1 MPNREEEMIPV
12 YLFLGFLEA
21 GKTKFIQESMED
33 PKFATGERTLIL
45 VCEEGE
51 EEFDLSKTAQKN
63 ITVHVIEDESELNP
77 DALSKLAKET
87 KAERVIIEYNGMWQV
102 ADLIQNTP
110 DDWLLFQVV
119 LIADASTFLIYNG
132 NMRNLVADK
141 IDVCELVYFNRFAKD
156 ANAEE
161 YHQLVRALNRRC
173 QIYYEYPD
181 GEVVFDN
188 IEDPLPFDI
197 EADHIEID
205 DRDFAL
211 WFRDFMD
218 EPEKYADKT
227 VSVKGMAVV
236 NPNLPKNMFAFGRQ
250 IMTCCIEDTQFY
262 WIAAQ
267 TDAKHLPKK
276 NGWVHVT
283 AEIKMQKRFLK
294 HQNVPI
300 LIVHEISEA
309 QQPEQEIAT
318 FY

>member
-1 MPNREEEMIPV
+1 MPNREEEVIPV

-51 EEFDLSKTAQKN
+51 AEYDLERIAQKDVT
-63 ITVHVIEDESELNP
+63 IHVIEEESDLNP
-77 DALSKLAKET
+77 EKLSALVRET
-87 KAERVIIEYNGMWQV
+87 GAERVIIEYNGMWQV

-110 DDWLLFQVV
+110 DDWMLYQVV

-141 IDVCELVYFNRFAKD
+141 LDVCELVYFNRFAKD
-156 ANAEE
+156 AKPDE

-173 QIYYEYPD
+173 QIYYEHPD
-181 GEVVFDN
+181 GEVVFDDL
-188 IEDPLPFDI
+188 EDPLPFDI
-197 EADHIEID
+197 EADEIVIE

-211 WFRDFMD
+211 WFRDMMD
-218 EPEKYADKT
+218 DPGKYADKT
-227 VSVKGMAVV
+227 ITVKAMAV
-236 NPNLPKNMFAFGRQ
+236 PNSRLPKNTFALGRQ

-267 TDAKHLPKK
+267 TDSAHMPKR
-276 NGWVHVT
+276 NCWVNVT
-283 AEIKMQKRFLK
+283 AQIKMQKRYLK
-294 HQNVPI
+294 HQNVPMMMI
-300 LIVHEISEA
+300 QKITDAEP
-309 QQPEQEIAT
+309 PEQEIAT